1 MSQPVNDGNAR
12 HAATGTAPGTAAG
25 TGADDA
31 RDSQGLQDG
40 PQAREAGEYVP
51 EGGLARTAK
60 ILRFLLKYRNAGVF
74 SGLDLDAATAE
85 HGIPP
90 QTEGRPEQFVSDLEA
105 LGPTFVKI
113 GQALS
118 TRPDMVPPE
127 YLAALERMQDDVAP
141 VEFPVIRQAV
151 EDALGVRLNK
161 AYATFDETPLG
172 CASLAQVHRATL
184 RDGREVAVKVQRPHA
199 VEQIRADLDALASI
213 ADRVDHSTRLGRR
226 MRFGDWVHEFRK
238 TLLAELDYRTEAENL
253 DRFARHFEPYPELTV
268 PAPVWDLTRTRVLT
282 MDLVTG
288 TKVTDISGMRRAEEP
303 LENLAEALMRG
314 YLDQTFV
321 YGEIHADPHPG
332 NLLVTPDGRLAI
344 FDLGMVAHVPP
355 RQRDH
360 LLKLLFAAVDGRG
373 EEVAGEAISMGTRL
387 EDFDEERYM
396 REIGQL
402 VSRYAAHQSGG
413 GGAHMHTLSEGRLV
427 LDLTRIATACGLRTP
442 PELSLLGK
450 TLLSLESVCHA
461 LDPEMDV
468 KRIVEDHLDHVMRE
482 RLRKS
487 LSPANLAGEMIEL
500 HGLLRDAPR
509 KLSDVLSLLADNRMQ
524 VRICGFEDSQIL
536 EALQKIANRV
546 AAGVVTAAL
555 ILASALMM
563 RVDAGPQ
570 LFGYPAIALVL
581 FLIGAALGITI
592 VLSALFSDRRAK
604 PHEERAPR

>member
-1 MSQPVNDGNAR
+1 MSQHD
-12 HAATGTAPGTAAG
+12 APEMPAV
-25 TGADDA
+25 DA
-31 RDSQGLQDG
+31 RN
-40 PQAREAGEYVP
+40 PAPKPYAP
-51 EGGLARTAK
+51 ESGLARTAK
-60 ILRFLLKYRNAGVF
+60 ILRFLLKYRNAGAF
-74 SGLDLDAATAE
+74 SGLDLDAATAG
-85 HGIPP
+85 HDIPP

-127 YLAALERMQDDVAP
+127 YLAALERMQDDVSP
-141 VEFPVIRQAV
+141 LQFPVIRQAV
-151 EDALGVRLNK
+151 EDALGVRLAQ
-161 AYATFDETPLG
+161 AYASFDETPLG

-184 RDGREVAVKVQRPHA
+184 RDGHEVAVKVQRPHA
-199 VEQIRADLDALASI
+199 LEQIRADLDALASI
-213 ADRVDHSTRLGRR
+213 AGRIDHSTRIGRR

-253 DRFARHFEPYPELTV
+253 DRFARHFRSYPELKV
-268 PAPVWDLTRTRVLT
+268 PTPVWNLTRTRLLT

-303 LENLAEALMRG
+303 LEDLAEALMRG

-373 EEVAGEAISMGTRL
+373 EEVADEAIAMGTRL

-413 GGAHMHTLSEGRLV
+413 GHVHTMSEGRLV
-427 LDLTRIATACGLRTP
+427 LDLARIATACGLRTP

-450 TLLSLESVCHA
+450 TLLSLEAVCHA
-461 LDPEMDV
+461 LDPGLDV
-468 KRIVEDHLDHVMRE
+468 KRIVEQHLDHVMRE

-487 LSPANLAGEMIEL
+487 LSPSNLAGEMIEL

-509 KLSDVLSLLADNRMQ
+509 KLTDVLSLLADNRMQ
-524 VRICGFEDSQIL
+524 VRVAGLDDSQLL

-546 AAGVVTAAL
+546 AAGMVTAAL

-563 RVDAGPQ
+563 RVDTAGPQ

-581 FLIGAALGITI
+581 LLVGAALGIAI
-592 VLSALFSDRRAK
+592 VLSALFRDRRAK